1 MHRVGG
7 HPIPYSTIL
16 YTTTNHAIPTNDTK
30 AYYHTICHA
39 KSWKSFLPY
48 STIVYTTKNHTSA
61 HNKTSPWYSI
71 QFSMTQDMGV
81 ILTNIQYNKHSVEPT
96 FGTTK
101 FQYDTGQEVILTNIL
116 GPDSHLHQTPL
127 LEKSSPISC
136 VWNGGDLKRR
146 NTCFR
151 LILKNGPAFAKGL
164 SNKYKWNVSI

>member
-71 QFSMTQDMGV
+71 QFSMTQDTGWS
-81 ILTNIQYNKHSVEPT
+81 LQTFSTTNIQWNQHLVQRSFSMTQDRRWSLQTSSALIAISTRRLYWK
-96 FGTTK
+96 
-101 FQYDTGQEVILTNIL
+101 
-116 GPDSHLHQTPL
+116 SHLP
-127 LEKSSPISC
+127 SPASEMVEIWREETY
-136 VWNGGDLKRR
+136 VLGLFLKMV
-146 NTCFR
+146 R
-151 LILKNGPAFAKGL
+151 LCQGP
-164 SNKYKWNVSI
+164 V